1 MYLYRYRNI
10 MYYFPGA
17 CPVYESEAAQDMYRD
32 PAKLGFDDCAPNTQP
47 NGLKFGEY
55 IVHIW

>member
-1 MYLYRYRNI
+1 MAWAI
-10 MYYFPGA
+10 SST
-17 CPVYESEAAQDMYRD
+17 VYDSEAARDRD
-32 PAKLGFDDCAPNTQP
+32 PAKPGFDDCAPNTQP

>member
-1 MYLYRYRNI
+1 MLRLHTVRRV
-10 MYYFPGA
+10 
-17 CPVYESEAAQDMYRD
+17 PVAYVTVYDSEAARDRD
-32 PAKLGFDDCAPNTQP
+32 PVKPGFDDCAPNTQP